1 MIANTSTSIAPMSE
15 DLASVPFIETRFNGS
30 LWHESPFK
38 GPPSPAVIEAWD
50 SIKQYGIIRATEEDL
65 ILINRSHS
73 LQTASK
79 FPEVA
84 GGGYVAMTMGTHQLH
99 CLFWLWRDHHRSYF
113 PEMLRN
119 KEVIPEMYERHFE
132 HCIDYVRQTIMCNFD
147 MGLLT
152 FDWVLEHP
160 NPVPNTNSMHKC
172 VDWSAADAWMKSRAV
187 EVPEGFIWSQPQGQ
201 ESLPW
206 NP

>member
-1 MIANTSTSIAPMSE
+1 MSE
-15 DLASVPFIETRFNGS
+15 ELASVPFVDTRFNGS
-30 LWHESPFK
+30 LWHNSPFK

-50 SIKQYGIIRATEEDL
+50 SIKQYGIISATEEDL
-65 ILINRSHS
+65 IRISRSHG
-73 LQTASK
+73 LETASK
-79 FPEVA
+79 FPTIA

-113 PEMLRN
+113 PEMLKN
-119 KEVIPEMYERHFE
+119 KEAIPEMYERHFE
-132 HCIDYVRQTIMCNFD
+132 HCIDYVRQSIMCNFD

-152 FDWVLEHP
+152 FDWVLDHP

-172 VDWSAADAWMKSRAV
+172 VDMNAADAWMKDRAV
-187 EVPEGFIWSQPQGQ
+187 EVPEGFKWSQPEGQ